1 VLAVSNLPCQLHKT
15 HPEQGTFWLP
25 GCSPLHLCVQREHR
39 ELCTKLAVPWHS
51 DDMKNP
57 DPTWHQFP
65 TILAGLHHNHCGV
78 CHLARN
84 IRLAGH
90 QETKKPS
97 ISPARHSVGN
107 ARALN
112 VYKYI
117 FHRYLKNL
125 ISTVGCLESPAF
137 LKTLKRSSF
146 SLQLSVRIPIA
157 HPRFLWFLSY
167 LLPTRIR
174 SLQLSSTLLSNMDSH
189 SQKSN

>member
-1 VLAVSNLPCQLHKT
+1 M
-15 HPEQGTFWLP
+15 
-25 GCSPLHLCVQREHR
+25 R
-39 ELCTKLAVPWHS
+39 ELCTKLAVSQHN

-57 DPTWHQFP
+57 DPTWHRFS
-65 TILAGLHHNHCGV
+65 TILAGLHHNHCDV

-90 QETKKPS
+90 QKTKKPS

-107 ARALN
+107 AWAPN

-117 FHRYLKNL
+117 FHRYLRNL
-125 ISTVGCLESPAF
+125 ISTVECLESPAF
-137 LKTLKRSSF
+137 LKTLKRSNF

-157 HPRFLWFLSY
+157 YPRFLWFSSY

-174 SLQLSSTLLSNMDSH
+174 SLRLTSTLLS
-189 SQKSN
+189 KTWTVTLKRATRKRPILP